1 MAGMQAN
8 GYWRRWSW
16 FYILICRNQEVKY
29 DTYYNL
35 SVGDIQAHPHSDTIY
50 FNKATPPNMDTPF
63 DLMGS
68 NYI

>member
-1 MAGMQAN
+1 MVVMV
-8 GYWRRWSW
+8 
-16 FYILICRNQEVKY
+16 LHLDLQESGSEMKY

-63 DLMGS
+63 DLMGF